1 MKLDWVPYSASAL
14 VAGSIALAMGGLLMP
29 TVADPADSLRIVQ
42 EQDGRWLA
50 VAAMYF
56 GAAIAMTVGLP
67 TVLTLLGTRGAKLGL
82 VGAGL
87 LAVGFIGT
95 AGYAMLLVLVRALAL
110 TGSIDAGGLDT
121 LSQDIGLGSFLY
133 TWVAAFYVGEA
144 LLAWALLLAGSTRR
158 WVPALL
164 LLHVLSLPA
173 STLLPERLS
182 SAAVLLVTVGFCGIG
197 ITAST
202 HVRPVL

>member
-56 GAAIAMTVGLP
+56 VAAIAMTVGLP
-67 TVLTLLGTRGAKLGL
+67 TVLTLLGARGAKLGL
-82 VGAGL
+82 VAAGL

-95 AGYAMLLVLVRALAL
+95 AGYAMLLVLFRALAL
-110 TGSIDAGGLDT
+110 TGSIEAGGLDT

-173 STLLPERLS
+173 SALLPERLS

-202 HVRPVL
+202 HVQPVR